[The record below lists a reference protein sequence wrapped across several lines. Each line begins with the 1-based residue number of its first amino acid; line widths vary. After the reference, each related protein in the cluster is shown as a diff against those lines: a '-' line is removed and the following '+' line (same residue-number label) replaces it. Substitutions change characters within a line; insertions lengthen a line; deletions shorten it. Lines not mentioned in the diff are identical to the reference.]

1 MSQQHCWAWQRIGGP
16 KLEIQCSRQRTR
28 ARLVDVDGAVEGSET
43 VKSFARFEGRRSQGE
58 LVRAMSAHST
68 RRLPALYPE
77 KIA

>member
-16 KLEIQCSRQRTR
+16 KLEIQ
-28 ARLVDVDGAVEGSET
+28 LVDVDGAVEGSET
-43 VKSFARFEGRRSQGE
+43 VKSFARFEGRCSQGE
-58 LVRAMSAHST
+58 IVRTMSAHST